1 MERRSWRKWWVTL
14 GVLLLMARAAIAAP
28 AISDLEERVLQ
39 AIARH
44 ADREAANL
52 LIETWQQEAEGAVS
66 PGSVALNEGLK
77 GHYLT
82 AKQLLA
88 RVVADNSDDATVR
101 LGSLVLILL
110 EGNPPAGRKAIEDMA
125 AQYPENP
132 HLQRRYS
139 DVLESMGLPSQ
150 PLPRV
155 EAPAEPAAPEPD
167 TAPVAT
173 VVAPTPAPEVPKPAP
188 SAAPQEI
195 RPVQG
200 ESVRE
205 QLLRQLAEAQ
215 ARQAREEAERLR
227 KAREEQARKRREEAA
242 RVAAEKKR
250 REEAARQAADQKRRQ
265 DQARVEAQRMK
276 AEQARL
282 ANEKRQA
289 EARTAA
295 ARKLEEQKKAAQAR
309 QAEQTK
315 LAQARQVEQAKQ
327 AKEQARLAAERQKR
341 LERAEQ
347 ERWLAARRSQP
358 TPAPTQPTEPVIPT
372 PPPVEAST
380 YVLKPVK
387 IANRR
392 VWIGEERSSVHGRLG
407 RPRSVEGGGLERYA
421 GLSIWYDRQ
430 GKVATFEVDS
440 AWFHGPGG
448 VRPGLTLRE
457 VLKAL
462 PNSDGLF
469 HLRADGPDAT
479 SSLYVLS
486 TVDGTLAELQF
497 NDEVWLSTHVRTT
510 TPAGATH
517 LYEDLLK
524 KGPVRRLAP
533 DYVFALEARRK
544 PLP

>member
-1 MERRSWRKWWVTL
+1 MERRSIRKWWLTL
-14 GVLLLMARAAIAAP
+14 GVLLLMARSAIAAP

-44 ADREAANL
+44 ADREAATML
-52 LIETWQQEAEGAVS
+52 VETWQQAAGSAVS
-66 PGSVALNEGLK
+66 PASVALNEGLK

-82 AKQLLA
+82 AKQLMT
-88 RVVADNSDDATVR
+88 RVVADNPNDRTAR

-110 EGNPPAGRKAIEDMA
+110 EGNPPAGRTALEELA
-125 AQYPENP
+125 VQFPENP

-139 DVLESMGLPSQ
+139 DVLESMGLPSAA
-150 PLPRV
+150 LPRPEEPTEPEELPV
-155 EAPAEPAAPEPD
+155 SEPAVPEPGD
-167 TAPVAT
+167 TAVPAT
-173 VVAPTPAPEVPKPAP
+173 PTPEPPKPAP
-188 SAAPQEI
+188 TTTPREI
-195 RPVQG
+195 RPVQA

-215 ARQAREEAERLR
+215 TRQAREEAERLR

-242 RVAAEKKR
+242 RVEAEKKR
-250 REEAARQAADQKRRQ
+250 REEAVRLAAEQKRQQEQARQAAQRQ
-265 DQARVEAQRMK
+265 K

-282 ANEKRQA
+282 ASEQRAA
-289 EARTAA
+289 EARAA
-295 ARKLEEQKKAAQAR
+295 AIKQADQKKAAQAR
-309 QAEQTK
+309 QAE
-315 LAQARQVEQAKQ
+315 AEQAKR
-327 AKEQARLAAERQKR
+327 ARLEQARLAAEQKKR

-347 ERWLAARRSQP
+347 ERWLAARRNQP
-358 TPAPTQPTEPVIPT
+358 SVDTVRPPVIPT
-372 PPPVEAST
+372 PPPVEAAT
-380 YVLKPVK
+380 YVLKPVT

-392 VWIGEERSSVHGRLG
+392 VWIGEERASVQARLG
-407 RPRSVEGGGLERYA
+407 RPRSVESGGLERYA
-421 GLSIWYDRQ
+421 GLSVWYDRS
-430 GKVATFEVDS
+430 GKVVTFEVDS
-440 AWFHGPGG
+440 AWYHGPGG

-457 VLKAL
+457 VLRAL

-469 HLRADGPDAT
+469 HLPASGPDAT

-497 NDEVWLSTHVRTT
+497 NDEVWLATNVRTT
-510 TPAGATH
+510 TPAAATH
-517 LYEDLLK
+517 LYEDLLQ